1 MAKVMTNIN
10 IKSGIVRIFQLREFF
25 LVAMIIMGLIVMS
38 LISPT
43 FLSRGNLLSMLM
55 GLTIQAIVAIGMTI
69 VIISK
74 GLDLSVGSVL
84 AFSSMITAM
93 SLKAGIPVL
102 VSILIGLL
110 SGALFGFVNGFII
123 AKVGVNPFITTLG
136 TMIVIRGLVLLI
148 CKGIGISSLP
158 QGFNVLGQAKLL
170 GIQSL
175 IWIMAALVI
184 IFEILLRKHVF
195 FRYNY
200 YLGSNEKA
208 ALFSGFKVNKIKI
221 LDYMISGVL
230 AALSGILMTARLGS
244 FSTTSGTNLEMNV
257 LAAVIIGGAS
267 LNGGEGS
274 ILGSFL
280 GCLLIA
286 FIGNA
291 LNLLGVS
298 VYWQQM
304 IMGLTLLFAVLL
316 DVVTSR
322 RKMSTRKKSI
332 GAR

>member
-1 MAKVMTNIN
+1 MAKIVTNVN
-10 IKSGIVRIFQLREFF
+10 IKSGIIRIFQLREFF
-25 LVAMIIMGLIVMS
+25 LVAMIIVGLIVMS
-38 LISPT
+38 FISPT

-93 SLKAGIPVL
+93 SLKAGIPVF

-110 SGALFGFVNGFII
+110 FGALFGFMNGFII

-136 TMIVIRGLVLLI
+136 TMIVIRGLVLLVS
-148 CKGIGISSLP
+148 KGIGISSLP
-158 QGFNVLGQAKLL
+158 QGFNVLGQTKVL
-170 GIQSL
+170 GVQSP
-175 IWIMAALVI
+175 IWIMIILVI

-200 YLGSNEKA
+200 YVGSNEKA
-208 ALFSGFKVNKIKI
+208 ALFSGLKVNKIKI
-221 LDYMISGVL
+221 LDYVISGVL
-230 AALSGILMTARLGS
+230 AALCGILMTARLGS
-244 FSTTSGTNLEMNV
+244 FSTTAGTNLEMNV

-316 DVVTSR
+316 DVATSKR
-322 RKMSTRKKSI
+322 RLSTRKNS
-332 GAR
+332 